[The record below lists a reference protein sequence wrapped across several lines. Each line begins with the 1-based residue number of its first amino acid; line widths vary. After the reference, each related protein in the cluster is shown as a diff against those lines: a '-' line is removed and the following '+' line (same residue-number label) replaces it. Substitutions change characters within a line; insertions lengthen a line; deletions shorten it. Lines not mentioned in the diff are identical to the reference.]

1 MIREFFDQII
11 RDLNVGPHSVGS
23 IRTHFDAYGNA
34 YSTCEYLCE
43 RDPEP
48 DTMERVQ
55 SRYSGNVQIEHF
67 WNIYDGNK
75 VSITMS
81 MSNHTLKDMVQKYR
95 SQ

>member
-11 RDLNVGPHSVGS
+11 RDLNVGPHSIGS
-23 IRTHFDAYGNA
+23 IRTRYDEYGNA

-43 RDPEP
+43 RDPEEE
-48 DTMERVQ
+48 TMARVQ
-55 SRYSGNVQIEHF
+55 GRYNGYVEIEHV

-81 MSNHTLKDMVQKYR
+81 MSNQTLKDMVQKYR
-95 SQ
+95 KQ